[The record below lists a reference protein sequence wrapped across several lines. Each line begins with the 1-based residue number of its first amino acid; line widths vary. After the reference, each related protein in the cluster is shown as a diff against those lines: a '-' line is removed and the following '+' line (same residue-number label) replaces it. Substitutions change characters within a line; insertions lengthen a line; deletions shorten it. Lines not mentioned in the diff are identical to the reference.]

1 MIDDKRKA
9 SSMAS
14 SLPRPAVR
22 IGDSLHAMLDRGK
35 VDGFPNIG
43 DSIYDLMWKR
53 IVNLDFPPGSRLS
66 DDALAREIG
75 VSRTP
80 MREALHRLSQVG
92 LVQVNARR
100 GFFIPVATRQDVAEL
115 YDLRI
120 ALETFATR
128 VAAPLITPEELQ
140 PHLERQR
147 RVRERAE
154 STAPADVEE
163 FVESDLH
170 LHELLV
176 QRGGNRRMRQILTDL
191 KGQLSLV
198 LLRAAVSPESRV
210 YAIAEHGRILDALL
224 ASDVEAAV
232 AAMTD
237 HLQGAK
243 RRALTGFDAA

>member
-1 MIDDKRKA
+1 
-9 SSMAS
+9 MAS
-14 SLPRPAVR
+14 SLPRQTVR
-22 IGDSLHAMLDRGK
+22 LGDSLLSMLEPGK
-35 VDGFPNIG
+35 VVGFPNIG

-53 IVNLDFPPGSRLS
+53 IVNLEFPPGSRLS
-66 DDALAREIG
+66 DDALAREFG

-80 MREALHRLSQVG
+80 LREALHRLSQVG

-128 VAAPLITPEELQ
+128 AAAPQITQDELQ

-147 RVRERAE
+147 RVRERAD
-154 STAPADVEE
+154 STAPVDVEE
-163 FVESDLH
+163 FVDSDLH

-210 YAIAEHGRILDALL
+210 FAIAEHGRILDALL
-224 ASDVEAAV
+224 AGDVEATI

-243 RRALTGFDAA
+243 QRALAGFDGASDRPVLPS